1 MAPRPTPCAD
11 NICNRVDVTC
21 RIYKRG
27 PQSDQYV
34 EKAVRLMVGS
44 GLSAKEAYEAVPQLA
59 DRGEKVLQ
67 NLRKRAREARALLEA
82 TAAPPKPAKP
92 RAIACGSSAGH
103 VYSCH
108 LRPQATGRAA
118 NAHCT
123 DARDACTLSCGRRRH
138 TERQSHTLGVVGA
151 YVVVNFVIC
160 EHKFSMSA
168 TNCSTTIR
176 LKSSSRVSR
185 DRHPVESP
193 DCERRTSRV

>member
-59 DRGEKVLQ
+59 DCGEKVLQ

-118 NAHCT
+118 SAHCT

-138 TERQSHTLGVVGA
+138 TERQSHTVVGA
-151 YVVVNFVIC
+151 YVNFVIC

-176 LKSSSRVSR
+176 LKSSTRE
-185 DRHPVESP
+185 P
-193 DCERRTSRV
+193 

>member
-1 MAPRPTPCAD
+1 MQTVLMSRAESRMG
-11 NICNRVDVTC
+11 
-21 RIYKRG
+21 KRG

-118 NAHCT
+118 SAHCT

-138 TERQSHTLGVVGA
+138 TERQSHTVVGA
-151 YVVVNFVIC
+151 YVNFVIC

-176 LKSSSRVSR
+176 LKSSTRE
-185 DRHPVESP
+185 P
-193 DCERRTSRV
+193 

>member
-44 GLSAKEAYEAVPQLA
+44 GLSAQEAYEAEPQLA

-118 NAHCT
+118 SAHCT
-123 DARDACTLSCGRRRH
+123 DARDACTLSCGCRRH
-138 TERQSHTLGVVGA
+138 TERQSHTVVDA
-151 YVVVNFVIC
+151 YVNFVIC

-185 DRHPVESP
+185 DRHPVEEP
-193 DCERRTSRV
+193 GL

>member
-1 MAPRPTPCAD
+1 MG
-11 NICNRVDVTC
+11 
-21 RIYKRG
+21 KRG

-118 NAHCT
+118 SAHCT

-138 TERQSHTLGVVGA
+138 TERQLHTVVGAYVVEQALSCGRRRHTERQSHTVVGA

-176 LKSSSRVSR
+176 LKSSTRE
-185 DRHPVESP
+185 P
-193 DCERRTSRV
+193 

>member
-1 MAPRPTPCAD
+1 MLTTYATVLMSHAESRMG
-11 NICNRVDVTC
+11 
-21 RIYKRG
+21 KRG

-44 GLSAKEAYEAVPQLA
+44 GLSAQEAYEAVPQLA
-59 DRGEKVLQ
+59 VRGEKVLQ
-67 NLRKRAREARALLEA
+67 GEGRPEQRGHGWPEQRGHG
-82 TAAPPKPAKP
+82 PHGP

-118 NAHCT
+118 SAHCT

-138 TERQSHTLGVVGA
+138 TERLSHTVGGA

-160 EHKFSMSA
+160 EHKFSKSA

-176 LKSSSRVSR
+176 LKSSTRE
-185 DRHPVESP
+185 P
-193 DCERRTSRV
+193 

>member
-1 MAPRPTPCAD
+1 
-11 NICNRVDVTC
+11 
-21 RIYKRG
+21 
-27 PQSDQYV
+27 
-34 EKAVRLMVGS
+34 MVGS
-44 GLSAKEAYEAVPQLA
+44 GLSAQEAYEAVPQLA

-92 RAIACGSSAGH
+92 RAKKQKKPPAVLPKGKRLRTDQVDAISAQK
-103 VYSCH
+103 VEKRQRRS
-108 LRPQATGRAA
+108 
-118 NAHCT
+118 
-123 DARDACTLSCGRRRH
+123 DACTLSSA
-138 TERQSHTLGVVGA
+138 TPTRQSHTLGVVGA

-185 DRHPVESP
+185 DLTPWRARTVNVERLGCEHAAVSP
-193 DCERRTSRV
+193 LAVSASA

>member
-1 MAPRPTPCAD
+1 MQTVLMSRAESRMG
-11 NICNRVDVTC
+11 
-21 RIYKRG
+21 KRG

-108 LRPQATGRAA
+108 LRPQATGRTAS
-118 NAHCT
+118 AHCT

-138 TERQSHTLGVVGA
+138 TERQSHTVVGA
-151 YVVVNFVIC
+151 YVNFVIC

-176 LKSSSRVSR
+176 LKSSTRE
-185 DRHPVESP
+185 P
-193 DCERRTSRV
+193 

>member
-1 MAPRPTPCAD
+1 
-11 NICNRVDVTC
+11 
-21 RIYKRG
+21 
-27 PQSDQYV
+27 
-34 EKAVRLMVGS
+34 MVGS
-44 GLSAKEAYEAVPQLA
+44 GLSAQEAYEAVPQLA

-92 RAIACGSSAGH
+92 RAKKQKKPPAVLPKGKRLRTDQVDAISAQK
-103 VYSCH
+103 VEKRQRRS
-108 LRPQATGRAA
+108 
-118 NAHCT
+118 
-123 DARDACTLSCGRRRH
+123 DACTLSCGRRRH

-185 DRHPVESP
+185 DRHPVWRARTVNVERLGCEHAAVSP
-193 DCERRTSRV
+193 LAVSASA

>member
-1 MAPRPTPCAD
+1 MG
-11 NICNRVDVTC
+11 
-21 RIYKRG
+21 KRG

-118 NAHCT
+118 SAHCT

-185 DRHPVESP
+185 DLTPWRARTVNVERLGCEHAAVSP
-193 DCERRTSRV
+193 LAVSASA

>member
-1 MAPRPTPCAD
+1 MG
-11 NICNRVDVTC
+11 
-21 RIYKRG
+21 KRG

-118 NAHCT
+118 SAHCT

-151 YVVVNFVIC
+151 YVVINFVIC

-185 DRHPVESP
+185 DRHPVREP
-193 DCERRTSRV
+193 GL

>member
-1 MAPRPTPCAD
+1 MSLAESRMG
-11 NICNRVDVTC
+11 
-21 RIYKRG
+21 KRG

-118 NAHCT
+118 SAHCT

-138 TERQSHTLGVVGA
+138 TERQLHTVVGAYVVEQALSCGRRRHTERQSHTVVGA

-176 LKSSSRVSR
+176 LKSSTRE
-185 DRHPVESP
+185 P
-193 DCERRTSRV
+193 

>member
-1 MAPRPTPCAD
+1 MQ
-11 NICNRVDVTC
+11 
-21 RIYKRG
+21 KRG

-44 GLSAKEAYEAVPQLA
+44 GLSAQEAYEAVPQLA

-118 NAHCT
+118 SAHCT

-138 TERQSHTLGVVGA
+138 TKRQSHKLVQYTSRHIQSYKVLGA

-160 EHKFSMSA
+160 EHKFSMFA
-168 TNCSTTIR
+168 TNCSTIR
-176 LKSSSRVSR
+176 LKWSAMSR
-185 DRHPVESP
+185 DDPESP
-193 DCERRTSRV
+193 DCELRTYSV

>member
-1 MAPRPTPCAD
+1 VAPRPTPCAD

-59 DRGEKVLQ
+59 DCGEKVLQ
-67 NLRKRAREARALLEA
+67 NLHKRAREARALLEA

-118 NAHCT
+118 SAHCT
-123 DARDACTLSCGRRRH
+123 DARDACTLRCGRRRH
-138 TERQSHTLGVVGA
+138 TERQTHTLGVVGA

-176 LKSSSRVSR
+176 LKSSTRE
-185 DRHPVESP
+185 P
-193 DCERRTSRV
+193 

>member
-1 MAPRPTPCAD
+1 MAEGPGPGLSRCTWLRDPPLVLTTYATVMMSCAES
-11 NICNRVDVTC
+11 RMG
-21 RIYKRG
+21 KRG

-44 GLSAKEAYEAVPQLA
+44 GLSAQEAYEAVPQLA

-118 NAHCT
+118 SAHCT
-123 DARDACTLSCGRRRH
+123 DARDACTLSCGCRRH
-138 TERQSHTLGVVGA
+138 TERQSHTVVGA
-151 YVVVNFVIC
+151 YVNFVIC

-176 LKSSSRVSR
+176 LKSSTRE
-185 DRHPVESP
+185 P
-193 DCERRTSRV
+193 

>member
-1 MAPRPTPCAD
+1 MG
-11 NICNRVDVTC
+11 
-21 RIYKRG
+21 KRG

-92 RAIACGSSAGH
+92 RAKKQKKPPAVLPKGKRLRTDQVDAISAQK
-103 VYSCH
+103 VEKRQRRS
-108 LRPQATGRAA
+108 
-118 NAHCT
+118 
-123 DARDACTLSCGRRRH
+123 DACTLSCGRRRH
-138 TERQSHTLGVVGA
+138 TERQSHTVVGA
-151 YVVVNFVIC
+151 YVNFVIC

-176 LKSSSRVSR
+176 LKSSTRE
-185 DRHPVESP
+185 P
-193 DCERRTSRV
+193 